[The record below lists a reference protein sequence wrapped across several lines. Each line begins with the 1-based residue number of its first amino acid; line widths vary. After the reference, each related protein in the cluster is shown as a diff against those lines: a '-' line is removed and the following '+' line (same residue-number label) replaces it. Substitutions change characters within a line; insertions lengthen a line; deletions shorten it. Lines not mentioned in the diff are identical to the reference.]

1 MMWDGKRVW
10 FTYAFKIF
18 LSSEF
23 SFAASVE
30 SLSSTLNCWPIL
42 YDHDDDLFFPAI
54 MIMNSLFL
62 YTSPYKLLT
71 QMRIRN
77 LHDLTVSMKHQLLQ
91 LSKPHLPPSLDSHGS
106 LNMELHMICYHISW
120 LYEIVLSMPP
130 LRLEIKYVNCNKL
143 I

>member
-1 MMWDGKRVW
+1 MIWDGKRVW

-71 QMRIRN
+71 QMRIRI
-77 LHDLTVSMKHQLLQ
+77 LHELTVSMKHQLLQ
-91 LSKPHLPPSLDSHGS
+91 LSKHHLPPSL
-106 LNMELHMICYHISW
+106 CISW
-120 LYEIVLSMPP
+120 KFKHGTSYDLLSYFP
-130 LRLEIKYVNCNKL
+130 IAWNCVSQGL
-143 I
+143 L